1 KRRSAKLPH
10 VPDHAFVVDLTRDL
24 IQLDTTNPPGQEHI
38 AVDLIERILDE
49 AGISSARD
57 ENARGR
63 PNLVA
68 RLKGQGNAPP
78 FLMQGHVDVVTTVN
92 QEWTH
97 KPFGGEIVGGYLWGR
112 GALDMKGGVAM
123 MVSAVLQAHANGGA
137 PGDLVLVVLADEEA
151 GGNQGAKWLVDTHPE
166 LFAGIKHGIGESGGV
181 VQHLGG
187 KRFYP
192 IMVSEKRGC
201 QVLATL
207 RGPGGHG
214 SIPTRGG
221 AMAKL
226 GALLTRLDTA
236 HLPVHIPPPVKLL
249 LEGMRDAL
257 DEPWKGRMAALL
269 DPVKADAMLA
279 EIGPL
284 GRNLD
289 AALHNTVNAT
299 IVSGGLKVNVIPSE
313 VQVQLDGR
321 LLPGYG
327 PDDMLRELRGVVG
340 PEPELEVQLVGPAQ
354 PEIDLSQFELFAS
367 VLKEADSGCVPVPS
381 LVTGGTDARHFARL
395 GIRTYGFLPLNIP
408 ADFNSSPTIHAA
420 DERVPVSALEVGAEC
435 VYEAAM
441 RYRG

>member
-1 KRRSAKLPH
+1 MPESS
-10 VPDHAFVVDLTRDL
+10 FVVELARDL

-38 AVDLIERILDE
+38 AIDLIERVLDE
-49 AGISSARD
+49 AGISSARY

-68 RLKGQGNAPP
+68 RLKGRGEAPP
-78 FLMQGHVDVVTTVN
+78 FLLQGHVDVVTTVN
-92 QEWTH
+92 QEWRH
-97 KPFGGEIVGGYLWGR
+97 KPFAGDIVDGYLWGR

-123 MVSAVLQAHANGGA
+123 MVSALLDAHARGGA
-137 PGDLVLVVLADEEA
+137 PGDLVLTALADEEA
-151 GGNQGAKWLVDTHPE
+151 GGNQGAKWLVEKHPE
-166 LFAGIKHGIGESGGV
+166 LFSGIKHAIGESGGV
-181 VQHLGG
+181 VQHIGG

-214 SIPTRGG
+214 SIPASGG
-221 AMAKL
+221 AMARVA
-226 GALLTRLDTA
+226 ALLTTLDTA
-236 HLPVHIPPPVKLL
+236 RLPVHLTPPVKLL

-269 DPVKADAMLA
+269 DPTLA
-279 EIGPL
+279 GAALNELGPM

-299 IVSGGLKVNVIPSE
+299 MISGGVKINVIPSE

-321 LLPGYG
+321 LLPGFG
-327 PDDMLRELRGVVG
+327 PEDMLRELREVLG
-340 PEPELEVQLVGPAQ
+340 PDPELEVQLVGPVQ
-354 PEIDLSQFELFAS
+354 PEIDLSQLDLFAS
-367 VLKEADSGCVPVPS
+367 VLREADPGCIPLPY
-381 LVTGGTDARHFARL
+381 LVTGGTDARHFAKL
-395 GIRTYGFLPLNIP
+395 GIRTYGFLPLNNP
-408 ADFNSSPTIHAA
+408 ADFNGATTIHAA
-420 DERVPVSALEVGAEC
+420 DERVPISALEFGARC
-435 VYEAAM
+435 VFEAVM

>member
-1 KRRSAKLPH
+1 VSDQP
-10 VPDHAFVVDLTRDL
+10 FVVELTRDL

-38 AVDLIERILDE
+38 AVELIERVLDE
-49 AGISSARD
+49 AGIHSARY

-68 RLKGQGNAPP
+68 RLKGHGEAPP
-78 FLMQGHVDVVTTVN
+78 LLLQGHVDVVTTIN
-92 QEWTH
+92 QDWRH
-97 KPFGGEIVGGYLWGR
+97 KPFGGEIVDGYLWGR

-123 MVSAVLQAHANGGA
+123 MVSALLQARERGGA
-137 PGDLVLVVLADEEA
+137 PGDLVLTVLADEEA
-151 GGNQGAKWLVDTHPE
+151 GGNQGAKWIVDKHPE
-166 LFAGIKHGIGESGGV
+166 LFSGIRHGIGESGGV

-187 KRFYP
+187 RRFYP

-214 SIPTRGG
+214 SIPARGG

-226 GALLTRLDTA
+226 GAMLTKLDSVR
-236 HLPVHIPPPVKLL
+236 LPVHITPVVKLL

-257 DEPWKGRMAALL
+257 NEPWKGRIAALL
-269 DPVKADAMLA
+269 DPVRTDATLA
-279 EIGPL
+279 ALGPL

-299 IVSGGLKVNVIPSE
+299 MIAGGLKVNVIPSE

-321 LLPGYG
+321 LLPGFE
-327 PDDMLRELRGVVG
+327 PEDMLRELRAAIG
-340 PEPELEVQLVGPAQ
+340 PDPELEVQLVGPAQ
-354 PEIDLSQFELFAS
+354 PKIDLSQMELFAS
-367 VLKEADSGCVPVPS
+367 VLREADPGCVPLPY

-395 GIRTYGFLPLNIP
+395 GIRTYGFLPLNNP
-408 ADFNSSPTIHAA
+408 ADFNGSTTVHAA
-420 DERVPVSALEVGAEC
+420 DERVPVSALEFGARC
-435 VYEAAM
+435 VFEAVM

>member
-1 KRRSAKLPH
+1 M
-10 VPDHAFVVDLTRDL
+10 PDHAFVVDLTRDL

-49 AGISSARD
+49 AGISSSRY

-78 FLMQGHVDVVTTVN
+78 FLLQGHVDVVTTVN

-112 GALDMKGGVAM
+112 GALDMKSGVAM
-123 MVSAVLQAHANGGA
+123 MVSALLQAQANGGA

-151 GGNQGAKWLVDTHPE
+151 GGNQGAKWLVENHPQ

-187 KRFYP
+187 RRFYP

-214 SIPTRGG
+214 SIPTHGG

-226 GALLTRLDTA
+226 GALLARLDTA
-236 HLPVHIPPPVKLL
+236 RLPVHITPPVKLL

-257 DEPWKGRMAALL
+257 EEPWKGRMAALL
-269 DPVKADAMLA
+269 DPVKTDAMLS

-299 IVSGGLKVNVIPSE
+299 IVSGGLKINVIPSE

-321 LLPGYG
+321 LLPGFG
-327 PDDMLRELRGVVG
+327 PEDMLRELRAVVG
-340 PEPELEVQLVGPAQ
+340 PDPELEVQLVGPAQ
-354 PEIDLSQFELFAS
+354 PEIDLSQLELFAS
-367 VLKEADSGCVPVPS
+367 VLRDADPDCVPLPY

-395 GIRTYGFLPLNIP
+395 GIRTYGFLPLNNP
-408 ADFNSSPTIHAA
+408 ADFNGSATIHAA
-420 DERVPVSALEVGAEC
+420 DERVPVSALEFGARC
-435 VYEAAM
+435 VFEAVM

>member
-1 KRRSAKLPH
+1 
-10 VPDHAFVVDLTRDL
+10 VPETSFVIELTRDL

-38 AVDLIERILDE
+38 AIDLIERILDE
-49 AGISSARD
+49 AGIDSARY

-68 RLKGQGNAPP
+68 RLKGRGEAPP
-78 FLMQGHVDVVTTVN
+78 FLLQGHVDVVTTLN
-92 QEWTH
+92 QEWRH
-97 KPFGGEIVGGYLWGR
+97 KPFAGEIVDGYLWGR

-123 MVSAVLQAHANGGA
+123 MVSALLDAHARGGA
-137 PGDLVLVVLADEEA
+137 PGDLVLTALADEEA
-151 GGNQGAKWLVDTHPE
+151 GGNQGAKWLVDKHPE
-166 LFAGIKHGIGESGGV
+166 LFTGIKHAIGESGGV
-181 VQHLGG
+181 VQHIGG

-214 SIPTRGG
+214 SIPARGG
-221 AMAKL
+221 AMAKVS
-226 GALLTRLDTA
+226 ALLAKLDTVR
-236 HLPVHIPPPVKLL
+236 LPVHVTPPVKLL

-269 DPVKADAMLA
+269 DPVLADAALN
-279 EIGPL
+279 ELGPT

-299 IVSGGLKVNVIPSE
+299 IISGGLKINVIPSE

-321 LLPGYG
+321 LLPGFG
-327 PDDMLRELRGVVG
+327 PEDMLRELREVLG
-340 PEPELEVQLVGPAQ
+340 PDPELEVQLVGPAQ
-354 PEIDLSQFELFAS
+354 PEIDLSQLELFAS
-367 VLKEADSGCVPVPS
+367 VLREADPGCIPLPY

-395 GIRTYGFLPLNIP
+395 GIRTYGFLPLNNP
-408 ADFNSSPTIHAA
+408 ADFSGATTIHAA
-420 DERVPVSALEVGAEC
+420 DERVPVSALEFGARC
-435 VYEAAM
+435 VFEAVM

>member
-1 KRRSAKLPH
+1 MPESS
-10 VPDHAFVVDLTRDL
+10 FVVELARDL

-38 AVDLIERILDE
+38 AIDLIERVLDE
-49 AGISSARD
+49 AGISSARY

-68 RLKGQGNAPP
+68 RLKGRGEAPP
-78 FLMQGHVDVVTTVN
+78 FLLQGHVDVVTTVN
-92 QEWTH
+92 QEWRH
-97 KPFGGEIVGGYLWGR
+97 KPFAGDIVDGYLWGR

-123 MVSAVLQAHANGGA
+123 MVSALLDAHARGGA
-137 PGDLVLVVLADEEA
+137 PGDLVLTALADEEA
-151 GGNQGAKWLVDTHPE
+151 GGNQGAKWLVEKHPE
-166 LFAGIKHGIGESGGV
+166 LFSGIKHAIGESGGV
-181 VQHLGG
+181 VQHIGG

-214 SIPTRGG
+214 SIPASGG
-221 AMAKL
+221 AMARVA
-226 GALLTRLDTA
+226 ALLTTLDTA
-236 HLPVHIPPPVKLL
+236 RLPVHLTPPVKLL

-269 DPVKADAMLA
+269 DPALA
-279 EIGPL
+279 GAALNELGPM

-299 IVSGGLKVNVIPSE
+299 MISGGVKINVIPSE

-321 LLPGYG
+321 LLPGFG
-327 PDDMLRELRGVVG
+327 PEDMLRELREVLG
-340 PEPELEVQLVGPAQ
+340 PDPELEVQLVGPVQ
-354 PEIDLSQFELFAS
+354 PEIDLSQLDLFAS
-367 VLKEADSGCVPVPS
+367 VLREADPGCIPLPY
-381 LVTGGTDARHFARL
+381 LVTGGTDARHFAKL
-395 GIRTYGFLPLNIP
+395 GIRTYGFLPLNNP
-408 ADFNSSPTIHAA
+408 ADFNGATTIHAA
-420 DERVPVSALEVGAEC
+420 DERVPISALEFGARC
-435 VYEAAM
+435 VFEAVM

>member
-1 KRRSAKLPH
+1 
-10 VPDHAFVVDLTRDL
+10 VPEHAFVVDLTRDL

-38 AVDLIERILDE
+38 AVDLIERVLDE
-49 AGISSARD
+49 AGISSSRY

-68 RLKGQGNAPP
+68 RLKGQGKAPP

-112 GALDMKGGVAM
+112 GALDMKSGVAM
-123 MVSAVLQAHANGGA
+123 MVSAILQAHANGGA

-151 GGNQGAKWLVDTHPE
+151 GGNQGAKWLVENHPQ

-187 KRFYP
+187 RRFYP

-201 QVLATL
+201 QILATL

-214 SIPTRGG
+214 SIPTHGG

-226 GALLTRLDTA
+226 GALLTKLDTA
-236 HLPVHIPPPVKLL
+236 HLPVHITPPVELL

-257 DEPWKGRMAALL
+257 EEPWKGRMAALL
-269 DPVKADAMLA
+269 DPVRADATLA
-279 EIGPL
+279 EIGPM

-299 IVSGGLKVNVIPSE
+299 ILSGGLKINVIPSE

-321 LLPGYG
+321 LLPGFG
-327 PDDMLRELRGVVG
+327 PDDMIRELRAVVG
-340 PEPELEVQLVGPAQ
+340 PDPELEVQLVGPAQ
-354 PEIDLSQFELFAS
+354 PEIDLSQLELFAS
-367 VLKEADSGCVPVPS
+367 VLRDADPGCVPLPY
-381 LVTGGTDARHFARL
+381 LVTGGTDARHFAKL
-395 GIRTYGFLPLNIP
+395 GIRTYGFLPLNNP
-408 ADFNSSPTIHAA
+408 SDFNGSATIHAA
-420 DERVPVSALEVGAEC
+420 DERVPVSALEFGARC
-435 VYEAAM
+435 VFEAVM